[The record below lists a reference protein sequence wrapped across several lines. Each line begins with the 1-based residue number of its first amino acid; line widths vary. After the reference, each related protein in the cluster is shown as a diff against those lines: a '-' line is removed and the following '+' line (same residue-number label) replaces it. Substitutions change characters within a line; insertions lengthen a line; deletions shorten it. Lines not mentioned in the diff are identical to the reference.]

1 MDTNFD
7 QHGLSCDECGTR
19 LVTDGY
25 ETFCAGCGLVG
36 NAQVFD
42 TPIWKT
48 DDAGN
53 LIGQQHGPPQG
64 LGLGSLPGSVM
75 SYGNRDASGRAL
87 SNVPEARTR
96 LHRIRRVQAHGA
108 TGRQRS
114 EGDMGRVLN
123 EIAGRLGLPRA
134 TRDRALHLGRESKSR
149 GRPWWLVTSATLLLA
164 SRERNSG
171 LTPLDFARAAVHHAD
186 EKEQKRAALKI
197 AREFR
202 RLNTKL
208 GVHVA
213 SRPEQFIG
221 KLVTD
226 LGMPREVEAKA
237 RELLRLVPPRQ
248 GGSPRVTAAGSVY
261 VAARITGN
269 RIGQRAVAD
278 VANVSEV
285 SIRKVM
291 TILAAH
297 PQVAKE
303 LSG

>member
-1 MDTNFD
+1 M
-7 QHGLSCDECGTR
+7 
-19 LVTDGY
+19 
-25 ETFCAGCGLVG
+25 
-36 NAQVFD
+36 
-42 TPIWKT
+42 
-48 DDAGN
+48 
-53 LIGQQHGPPQG
+53 
-64 LGLGSLPGSVM
+64 
-75 SYGNRDASGRAL
+75 
-87 SNVPEARTR
+87 
-96 LHRIRRVQAHGA
+96 
-108 TGRQRS
+108 
-114 EGDMGRVLN
+114 
-123 EIAGRLGLPRA
+123 
-134 TRDRALHLGRESKSR
+134 
-149 GRPWWLVTSATLLLA
+149 VTSASLLLA
-164 SRERNSG
+164 CRERGSG

-186 EKEQKRAALKI
+186 DKQQKRAALKLS
-197 AREFR
+197 REFR

-213 SRPEQFIG
+213 SRPEQFVG

-226 LGMPREVEAKA
+226 LGMPREVESKA
-237 RELLRLVPPRQ
+237 RELLRLVPPRK

>member
-1 MDTNFD
+1 
-7 QHGLSCDECGTR
+7 
-19 LVTDGY
+19 
-25 ETFCAGCGLVG
+25 
-36 NAQVFD
+36 
-42 TPIWKT
+42 
-48 DDAGN
+48 
-53 LIGQQHGPPQG
+53 
-64 LGLGSLPGSVM
+64 
-75 SYGNRDASGRAL
+75 
-87 SNVPEARTR
+87 
-96 LHRIRRVQAHGA
+96 
-108 TGRQRS
+108 
-114 EGDMGRVLN
+114 MGRVLN